1 MKSRGLGVSRSRS
14 ASPGDVDTARPR
26 DLETSRPSRNPLATL
41 RGRLIAMVAALVAVT
56 IGTAAVISTRVAH
69 YEIRKLDVEVR
80 HAPRMPVVIGDF
92 YRAHGSWTGVG
103 PVIDRVAGS
112 TESDILLFDGQRRL
126 VASSNA
132 TLREARFDLASDG
145 ALTIDRRVAGGRT
158 RELIRGPQMIVRD
171 DKGGVVGSVF
181 ILPRHAN
188 ESGLQPMRSLDRSF
202 FWTFLGATLF
212 GILMAIA
219 IARWISVPVERLTAA
234 ARRMESGDLAVR
246 VEPAGG
252 SELAELARGFNA
264 MAAALDRNEELRRRM
279 VSDVAHE
286 LRAPL
291 TNIRCELESMQD
303 GLTAPTPERIAS
315 LHEETMHLA
324 HLVDD
329 LQDLALAEA
338 GRLEIDAQPVAIGAL
353 VRRAAASMETR
364 ARDRGVRIQ
373 CDGGDDVIVLVD
385 ARRTVQILTNL
396 LANAVAHI
404 EKPGE
409 VRVAW
414 ERSGDEA
421 IIRVIDSGV
430 GIPADELPRIF
441 ERFYRIDVSRSRAT
455 GGAGLGLSIVRQL
468 VAAQG
473 GRVWAESE
481 VGVGSVF
488 SFTLPV
494 SARHEKN
501 SLSS

>member
-1 MKSRGLGVSRSRS
+1 MRIV
-14 ASPGDVDTARPR
+14 T
-26 DLETSRPSRNPLATL
+26 TL

-56 IGTAAVISTRVAH
+56 IGTTAIISTRVAH
-69 YEIRKLDVEVR
+69 YEIRKFDVEV
-80 HAPRMPVVIGDF
+80 HAGRRPLMPNAVADY
-92 YRAHGSWTGVG
+92 YRAHRSWAGVEPAVEAMSRASG
-103 PVIDRVAGS
+103 
-112 TESDILLFDGQRRL
+112 SDIALFDDHNRL
-126 VASSNA
+126 AAASKALRGA
-132 TLREARFDLASDG
+132 TLDLGRDG
-145 ALTIDRRVAGGRT
+145 MLTITRNIGGGRA

-171 DKGGVVGSVF
+171 ASGAAAGSIF
-181 ILPRHAN
+181 ILPAHNDA
-188 ESGLQPMRSLDRSF
+188 LPQPTRSLDRSF
-202 FWTFLGATLF
+202 FWIFLGATLF
-212 GILMAIA
+212 GIAMAIA

-252 SELAELARGFNA
+252 AELAELAHGFNA
-264 MAAALDRNEELRRRM
+264 MAAALDRNEEQRKRM

-338 GRLEIDAQPVAIGAL
+338 GRLEIDAQPVAVAAL
-353 VRRAAASMETR
+353 AKRAAAGMEMR
-364 ARDRGVRIQ
+364 ARERGIAINSE
-373 CDGGDDVIVLVD
+373 GDDEIVVLAD

-396 LANAVAHI
+396 LTNAVAHMENI
-404 EKPGE
+404 GE
-409 VRVAW
+409 VRITW
-414 ERSGDEA
+414 EQDGNEV
-421 IIRVIDSGV
+421 IIRVKDTGV
-430 GIPADELPRIF
+430 GIPPDELPRIF
-441 ERFYRIDVSRSRAT
+441 ERFYRVDVSRSRST

-481 VGVGSVF
+481 VGVGSTF
-488 SFTLPV
+488 SFTLPA
-494 SARHEKN
+494 SETHRT
-501 SLSS
+501 

>member
-1 MKSRGLGVSRSRS
+1 MRIV
-14 ASPGDVDTARPR
+14 T
-26 DLETSRPSRNPLATL
+26 TL

-56 IGTAAVISTRVAH
+56 LGTAAIISTRVAH
-69 YEIRKLDVEVR
+69 YEIRKFDVEV
-80 HAPRMPVVIGDF
+80 HAGRRPLMPKDVADY
-92 YRAHGSWTGVG
+92 YRAHGSWIGVE
-103 PVIDRVAGS
+103 PAVEAMARAAGS
-112 TESDILLFDGQRRL
+112 DVALFDAQKHL
-126 VASSNA
+126 AATSK
-132 TLREARFDLASDG
+132 TLRGATFDLTPDG
-145 ALTIDRRVAGGRT
+145 TLTVTRTIAGGRT

-171 DKGGVVGSVF
+171 ANGGIAGSIF
-181 ILPRHAN
+181 ILPLHNDA
-188 ESGLQPMRSLDRSF
+188 LPTPMRSLDRSF

-212 GILMAIA
+212 GIVMAIA

-252 SELAELARGFNA
+252 AELAELARGFNA
-264 MAAALDRNEELRRRM
+264 MAAALDRNEEQRKRM

-338 GRLEIDAQPVAIGAL
+338 GRLEIDAQPLSVASLA
-353 VRRAAASMETR
+353 RRAAAGMEMR
-364 ARDRGVRIQ
+364 ARERGVTIQ
-373 CDGGDDVIVLVD
+373 CDGDDALLVLAD
-385 ARRTVQILTNL
+385 ARRAVQILTNL
-396 LANAVAHI
+396 LANAIAHM
-404 EKPGE
+404 EKSGD
-409 VRVAW
+409 VRITW
-414 ERSGDEA
+414 ERSGSEA
-421 IIRVIDSGV
+421 IIQVIDSGV

-441 ERFYRIDVSRSRAT
+441 ERFYRVDISRSRST

-481 VGVGSVF
+481 VGAGSAF
-488 SFTLPV
+488 SFTLPI
-494 SARHEKN
+494 AR
-501 SLSS
+501 

>member
-1 MKSRGLGVSRSRS
+1 MRIV
-14 ASPGDVDTARPR
+14 T
-26 DLETSRPSRNPLATL
+26 TL

-56 IGTAAVISTRVAH
+56 IGTTAIISTRVAH
-69 YEIRKLDVEVR
+69 YEIRKFDVEV
-80 HAPRMPVVIGDF
+80 HAGRRPLMPNDVAGY
-92 YRAHGSWTGVG
+92 YRAHGSWAGVE
-103 PVIDRVAGS
+103 PAVDAMSRAAR
-112 TESDILLFDGQRRL
+112 SDIALFDEHNRL
-126 VASSNA
+126 AATSKALRGA
-132 TLREARFDLASDG
+132 TLDLAPDG
-145 ALTIDRRVAGGRT
+145 TLTISRTIAGGRT

-171 DKGGVVGSVF
+171 AKGGMAGSIF
-181 ILPRHAN
+181 ILPAHADT
-188 ESGLQPMRSLDRSF
+188 LPQPTRSLDRSF

-252 SELAELARGFNA
+252 AELAELARGFNA
-264 MAAALDRNEELRRRM
+264 MAAALDRNEEQRKRM

-303 GLTAPTPERIAS
+303 GLTTPTPQRIGF
-315 LHEETMHLA
+315 LHDEMMRLA

-338 GRLEIDAQPVAIGAL
+338 GRLEIDAQPVPVTAL
-353 VRRAAASMETR
+353 AKRAAAGMEMR
-364 ARDRGVRIQ
+364 ARERGVAIVVE
-373 CDGGDDVIVLVD
+373 GDEDVFVLAD
-385 ARRTVQILTNL
+385 ARRAVQILTNL

-409 VRVAW
+409 IRLTW
-414 ERSGDEA
+414 ERMGNEA
-421 IIRVIDSGV
+421 IIRVIDSGA
-430 GIPADELPRIF
+430 GIPADELPHIF
-441 ERFYRIDVSRSRAT
+441 ERFYRVDVSRSRIT

-468 VAAQG
+468 VAAHG

-481 VGVGSVF
+481 VGVGSTF
-488 SFTLPV
+488 SFTLPSPRPRA
-494 SARHEKN
+494 SA
-501 SLSS
+501 

>member
-1 MKSRGLGVSRSRS
+1 MRIV
-14 ASPGDVDTARPR
+14 T
-26 DLETSRPSRNPLATL
+26 TL

-56 IGTAAVISTRVAH
+56 IGTTAIISTRVAH
-69 YEIRKLDVEVR
+69 YEIRKFDVEV
-80 HAPRMPVVIGDF
+80 HAGRGPLMPNAVADY
-92 YRAHGSWTGVG
+92 YRTHRSWAGVEPDIEAMSRGSG
-103 PVIDRVAGS
+103 
-112 TESDILLFDGQRRL
+112 SDIALFDDHNRL
-126 VASSNA
+126 TATSKALRGA
-132 TLREARFDLASDG
+132 TLDLGRDG
-145 ALTIDRRVAGGRT
+145 TLTITRTIGGGHA

-171 DKGGVVGSVF
+171 AGGAVAGSIF
-181 ILPRHAN
+181 ILPAHTDT
-188 ESGLQPMRSLDRSF
+188 LPQPTRSLDRSF

-212 GILMAIA
+212 GIVMAVA

-252 SELAELARGFNA
+252 AELAELARGFNA
-264 MAAALDRNEELRRRM
+264 MAAALDRNEEQRKRM

-338 GRLEIDAQPVAIGAL
+338 GRLEIDAQPVAVTAL
-353 VRRAAASMETR
+353 AKRAAAGMEMR
-364 ARDRGVRIQ
+364 ARERGVAIRVE
-373 CDGGDDVIVLVD
+373 GGDDVVVLAD

-396 LANAVAHI
+396 LANAVAHM
-404 EKPGE
+404 ENAGE
-409 VRVAW
+409 VRITW
-414 ERSGDEA
+414 ERHASEVV
-421 IIRVIDSGV
+421 IRVKDAGV
-430 GIPADELPRIF
+430 GIPPDDLPRIF
-441 ERFYRIDVSRSRAT
+441 ERFYRVDVSRSRST

-473 GRVWAESE
+473 GRVWAESV
-481 VGVGSVF
+481 VGAGSTF
-488 SFTLPV
+488 SFTLPA
-494 SARHEKN
+494 SET
-501 SLSS
+501 

>member
-1 MKSRGLGVSRSRS
+1 MRIV
-14 ASPGDVDTARPR
+14 T
-26 DLETSRPSRNPLATL
+26 TL

-56 IGTAAVISTRVAH
+56 IGATAIISTRVAH
-69 YEIRKLDVEVR
+69 YEIRKFEVEV
-80 HAPRMPVVIGDF
+80 HAGRRPLMPNAVADY
-92 YRAHGSWTGVG
+92 YRAHRSWPGVE
-103 PVIDRVAGS
+103 PAVEAMARAAGS
-112 TESDILLFDGQRRL
+112 DIALFDEHNRL
-126 VASSNA
+126 AAKSNA
-132 TLREARFDLASDG
+132 LRGATLDLAPDG
-145 ALTIDRRVAGGRT
+145 TLTITRTIAGGRT
-158 RELIRGPQMIVRD
+158 RELIRGPQMIVRNAN
-171 DKGGVVGSVF
+171 GGIAGSIF
-181 ILPRHAN
+181 ILPRHEDA
-188 ESGLQPMRSLDRSF
+188 LPPPTRSLDRSF

-252 SELAELARGFNA
+252 AELAELARGFNA
-264 MAAALDRNEELRRRM
+264 MAAALDRNEEQRKRM

-338 GRLEIDAQPVAIGAL
+338 GRLEIDAQPVAVAAL
-353 VRRAAASMETR
+353 AKRAAAGMEIR
-364 ARDRGVRIQ
+364 ARERGVTIRV
-373 CDGGDDVIVLVD
+373 DGDDDVVVLAD
-385 ARRTVQILTNL
+385 TRRAVQILTNL
-396 LANAVAHI
+396 LANAVAHM

-409 VRVAW
+409 VRIVW
-414 ERSGDEA
+414 TRTDGEA
-421 IIRVIDSGV
+421 VVSVIDSGV
-430 GIPADELPRIF
+430 GIPVDELPHIF
-441 ERFYRIDVSRSRAT
+441 ERFYRVDISRSRTT

-468 VAAQG
+468 VAAHG
-473 GRVWAESE
+473 GRVWAESA
-481 VGVGSVF
+481 VGVGSTF
-488 SFTLPV
+488 SFTLP
-494 SARHEKN
+494 AWETH
-501 SLSS
+501 L